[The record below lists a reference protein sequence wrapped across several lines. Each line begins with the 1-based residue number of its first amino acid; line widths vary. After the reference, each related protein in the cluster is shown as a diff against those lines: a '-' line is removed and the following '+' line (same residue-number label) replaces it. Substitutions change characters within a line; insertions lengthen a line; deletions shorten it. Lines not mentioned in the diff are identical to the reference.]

1 MKNFSTFCAAPSRR
15 FLSVAAVLSIFLAV
29 PALAAKGK
37 KQKDLAPEFLIQPF
51 VGTAYAQWLIGPIAR
66 MASKDEVEAYLRIEN
81 DAEAAAF
88 IEAFWEKRN
97 PRPGEPNN
105 RLREKF
111 EERAKM
117 VDSQYGEKAY
127 RGRHTDRGSIFI
139 LYGEPEKVD
148 HDVSPYAGGSALI
161 VWRYSKKSEPGLDGE
176 KPKREFRFIREGDR
190 TVFYSEA
197 IRQKNLQKQRPRGHL
212 PEATRGRNF

>member
-1 MKNFSTFCAAPSRR
+1 MKNFWIFCAAPNRR
-15 FLSVAAVLSIFLAV
+15 LLSVVAVLLTFLAV
-29 PALAAKGK
+29 SASAAKGK

-51 VGTAYAQWLIGPIAR
+51 VGPAYAQWLIGPIAR
-66 MASKDEVEAYLRIEN
+66 MATRDEVEAYLRIED

-97 PRPGEPNN
+97 PRPGEPSN

-111 EERAKM
+111 DVRAGM
-117 VDSQYGEKAY
+117 VDSLYGEKAY
-127 RGRHTDRGSIFI
+127 RGRHTDRGTIYI
-139 LYGEPEKVD
+139 LYGKPEKED
-148 HDVSPYAGGSALI
+148 HDVAPYAGGSALI
-161 VWRYSKKSEPGLDGE
+161 IWRYSKKSEPGLDGE
-176 KPKREFRFIREGDR
+176 KPRREFRFIREGDR